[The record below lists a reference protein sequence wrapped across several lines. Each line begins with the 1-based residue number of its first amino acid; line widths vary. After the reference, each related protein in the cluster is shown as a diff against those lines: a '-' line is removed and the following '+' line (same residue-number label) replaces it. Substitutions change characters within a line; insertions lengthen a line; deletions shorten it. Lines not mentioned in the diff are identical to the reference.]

1 MSLTTPD
8 CHTEFPV
15 FFRNIEGFTLG
26 VIFPIDVP
34 ITFADVLLTFDEHLS
49 GNSSMIRSVQSSC

>member
-8 CHTEFPV
+8 CRTEFPV

-26 VIFPIDVP
+26 VIFPINVS

-49 GNSSMIRSVQSSC
+49 GNSSMI